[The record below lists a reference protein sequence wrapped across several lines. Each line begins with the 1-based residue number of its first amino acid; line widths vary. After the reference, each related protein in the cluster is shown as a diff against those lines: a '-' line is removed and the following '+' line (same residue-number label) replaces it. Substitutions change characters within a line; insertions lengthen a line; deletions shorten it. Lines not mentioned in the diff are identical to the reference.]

1 MVTVNTTS
9 RLAALRSLM
18 KERKVDIYGTDALPP
33 APPGLGADR

>member
-18 KERKVDIYGTDALPP
+18 KERKVDIYGTGHLP
-33 APPGLGADR
+33 LTRGADR